1 MYHILNQNKDI
12 PTGKLTWNKAYNFTD
27 EDWAKIY
34 SFPFETTKHSA
45 VRWFQISINHKI
57 LVTNKILHN
66 MKVRNDASCYYCHSY
81 DESINHLFWSCDR
94 IQTFIKK
101 VTGWLNAYGI
111 ECSPTEKWFIF
122 GWERGKT
129 ESKILNFLLLYIK
142 YYIYCT
148 RCNQQSLFLEVF
160 KRKLLFMYK
169 THMEIAINNND
180 LTKFEK
186 EWSQFLP
193 LVNSIDA

>member
-1 MYHILNQNKDI
+1 MCILN
-12 PTGKLTWNKAYNFTD
+12 TGM
-27 EDWAKIY
+27 
-34 SFPFETTKHSA
+34 S
-45 VRWFQISINHKI
+45 SI
-57 LVTNKILHN
+57 TAF
-66 MKVRNDASCYYCHSY
+66 M
-81 DESINHLFWSCDR
+81 
-94 IQTFIKK
+94 
-101 VTGWLNAYGI
+101 LNGLI
-111 ECSPTEKWFIF
+111 VCLRFIF

-129 ESKILNFLLLYIK
+129 ESKILNFILLYTK